1 MRSPSRSCS
10 SVKRSSRQ
18 LRSKRSRWSSSRK
31 NAPSHTAT
39 TSYVTSEREN
49 PTSRTETVASSIGTY
64 CPPTYAAPRSNP
76 VPGGY
81 GVRLGQLAH
90 AGAAPRRCGTTC
102 VRYSS
107 SHRSLQKRSSVP
119 STSATQ
125 SCFATTWPQQ
135 SHGVITVSQTSVS
148 IDSQWPT
155 GYPPL
160 QP

>member
-1 MRSPSRSCS
+1 MPSRSCF

-18 LRSKRSRWSSSRK
+18 LRSKRSRWSSRRK

-39 TSYVTSEREN
+39 TSYVTSDREN

-64 CPPTYAAPRSNP
+64 SPADVCRTTVESR
-76 VPGGY
+76 PGGY

-125 SCFATTWPQQ
+125 SCLATTCPQQ